1 MSLVMCP
8 HNKRANGTKAR
19 KTEQTMGSDMFF
31 LLRTAFWL
39 TLVLVL
45 IPLGSDQEDTST
57 ENIDPVSAF
66 LAAQATMSDIGG
78 FCGRNPQAC
87 ETGGDAL
94 TAIGSRARDGAR
106 IVYEFLDTQ
115 IAEKSGSEQ
124 LVTGSTPVPSAGTT
138 SGQPSGQEPQVF
150 AGTPSCSRSLI
161 TSLPKRQCLG
171 RCHGPNHAQA
181 KRPEHTGRSRSY
193 DLLDLKTADC
203 APAGALLHGS
213 NAKTASLQ
221 RIVPLRR
228 RWKAAHFICGVS
240 LFSPLSRTC
249 RHLHFAAHEL
259 YEGGQDLQRPV
270 P

>member
-150 AGTPSCSRSLI
+150 AGTPSWQPVFENVSS
-161 TSLPKRQCLG
+161 KEAVLG
-171 RCHGPNHAQA
+171 
-181 KRPEHTGRSRSY
+181 
-193 DLLDLKTADC
+193 
-203 APAGALLHGS
+203 
-213 NAKTASLQ
+213 
-221 RIVPLRR
+221 
-228 RWKAAHFICGVS
+228 
-240 LFSPLSRTC
+240 
-249 RHLHFAAHEL
+249 
-259 YEGGQDLQRPV
+259 PV
-270 P
+270 PRPKPRSGQKT